1 MRMLKDRHSQ
11 IQGRMS
17 VVENEMMSLT
27 QTHLADIKDLRDD
40 IMVLGQR
47 INALNQQLEDHEFD
61 IMTLKNNQIDT
72 RKALEF
78 LSNTISDLFG
88 RMQRYL
94 ALYVQM
100 HKKLNNLLDAIDDLE
115 KGELSHRVIPHRE
128 LANMLKHVKEQIE
141 MHYPEYE
148 LVLEDTHN
156 YYNLPLV
163 VYSYEQGVLGIQI
176 PVFLKPR
183 LLLPLHLY
191 NLRTVPVPFHMNE
204 QEMDSTESKLTYTK
218 LIPSTE
224 ILGMSSDTNINLD
237 SKMLEECYKIG
248 TVYFCEV
255 QFLTKYRGEHTCESA
270 IYHYEHPKEIKNNV
284 LLNITH
290 IWNQSQSCWMLEIIF
305 FLHICQLLG
314 QLIVKIQTNF
324 QDL

>member
-1 MRMLKDRHSQ
+1 
-11 IQGRMS
+11 
-17 VVENEMMSLT
+17 
-27 QTHLADIKDLRDD
+27 
-40 IMVLGQR
+40 MVLGQR
-47 INALNQQLEDHEFD
+47 INALNQQLVDHELD
-61 IMTLKNNQIDT
+61 ILNLKNSQIDT

-100 HKKLNNLLDAIDDLE
+100 HEKLNNLLDSIDDLE
-115 KGELSHRVIPHRE
+115 KGELSHRVIPHIE

-148 LVLEDTHN
+148 MVLEDTHN

-163 VYSYEQGVLGIQI
+163 VYAYEQGVLGIQI

-191 NLRTVPVPFHMNE
+191 NLRTVPISFHMNE
-204 QEMDSTESKLTYTK
+204 QEMDSTESKFTYTK
-218 LIPSTE
+218 LIPSTG

-237 SKMLEECYKIG
+237 SNMLEECYK
-248 TVYFCEV
+248 
-255 QFLTKYRGEHTCESA
+255 
-270 IYHYEHPKEIKNNV
+270 
-284 LLNITH
+284 
-290 IWNQSQSCWMLEIIF
+290 LEQCIF
-305 FLHICQLLG
+305 
-314 QLIVKIQTNF
+314 VKFNS
-324 QDL
+324 